1 MKITNYQ
8 WYDANGIVIDVF
20 KDKEK
25 PVVSLNQFS
34 IDFQKRFGSNED
46 GSDCEYGIRWN
57 FNGREIVFPNVF
69 CGGCSPNLTMDKV
82 IINHGDYVAVHDA
95 DGSLLQKLPYPPE
108 PISNLKNEFGGY
120 EYKREYWKCYWRK
133 KWNGEWCIAIEI
145 WWRSWRFCIETREFN
160 PDTLEFGE
168 VLSTSAS

>member
-8 WYDANGIVIDVF
+8 WYDANGIVINVF
-20 KDKEK
+20 ED
-25 PVVSLNQFS
+25 PHNPIIS
-34 IDFQKRFGSNED
+34 FQQLDMNIGNKFGARS
-46 GSDCEYGIRWN
+46 GCEYGIRWM
-57 FNGREIVFPNVF
+57 FNDKEIVFKNVWGSR
-69 CGGCSPNLTMDKV
+69 CTPNLTMDKV

-120 EYKREYWKCYWRK
+120 EYKREYMGCYWNK
-133 KWNGEWCIAIEI
+133 KKNGEWCIAMEI

-168 VLSTSAS
+168 VLTTSAN

>member
-1 MKITNYQ
+1 M
-8 WYDANGIVIDVF
+8 
-20 KDKEK
+20 
-25 PVVSLNQFS
+25 S
-34 IDFQKRFGSNED
+34 IGNKFGARS
-46 GSDCEYGIRWN
+46 GCEYGIRWM
-57 FNGREIVFPNVF
+57 FNGKEIVFKNVLGSR
-69 CGGCSPNLTMDKV
+69 CTPNLTMDKV

-120 EYKREYWKCYWRK
+120 EYKREYMKCYWDK
-133 KWNGEWCIAIEI
+133 KKNGEWCIAMEI

-168 VLSTSAS
+168 VLTTSAD